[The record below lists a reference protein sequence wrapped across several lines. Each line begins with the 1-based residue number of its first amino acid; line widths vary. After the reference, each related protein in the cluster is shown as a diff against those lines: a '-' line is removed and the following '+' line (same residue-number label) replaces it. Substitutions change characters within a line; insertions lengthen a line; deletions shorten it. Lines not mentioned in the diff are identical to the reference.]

1 MLEAPRAMKKA
12 FAYATIAALLGI
24 AVMLAP
30 FLVIQNPTLIPTS
43 AGERDTYGMVP
54 QSLAPA
60 NTQAAAKQSESS
72 AGITPNYPVDIMT
85 VAFMLLISLAPAF
98 IISILVKRNRS
109 FRSEKML
116 LPT

>member
-1 MLEAPRAMKKA
+1 MKKA

-30 FLVIQNPTLIPTS
+30 FIVIQSPTLIPTS
-43 AGERDTYGMVP
+43 GSERDTYGMTPQNLVP
-54 QSLAPA
+54 V

-72 AGITPNYPVDIMT
+72 AGVVPNYPVDAVT
-85 VAFMLLISLAPAF
+85 VALMLLFSLAVAF
-98 IISILVKRNRS
+98 AAAFYSKRYR
-109 FRSEKML
+109 FLKSEKTL